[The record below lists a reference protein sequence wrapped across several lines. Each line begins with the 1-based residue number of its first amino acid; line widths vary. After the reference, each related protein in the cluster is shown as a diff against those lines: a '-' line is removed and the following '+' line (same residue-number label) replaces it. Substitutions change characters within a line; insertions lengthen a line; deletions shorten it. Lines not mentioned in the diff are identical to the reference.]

1 MHQKFTKYI
10 SILVFL
16 QLFTL
21 PVALADD
28 DKNSDALR
36 TELEQLMQEGSLRN
50 SDVNIASGDLL
61 LEIYEQRNFLPAWN
75 RQQQIGEL
83 VSAIKATAADGLDP
97 ADYHL
102 ERVEL
107 IYADRL
113 AGRQLSPADR
123 AVQDLI
129 MTDSLA
135 RLGYHQQF
143 GKVNPQTLDSNW
155 NFRRDLNDIDAEIA
169 IQRAIDS
176 PSLTDFLQDFFPRGW
191 FYKNLQAALANYR
204 QIAANGGW
212 PVIPDGPTL
221 RPGDSDSRLPV
232 LAQRLIITGD
242 LPPRDN
248 VDKLTTYDEALQQ
261 GVRHFQAR
269 HSLDTDGAVGPA
281 TLRAL
286 NVPVEKRVEQLQLNI
301 ERARWVLN
309 DLSNEFVLVNIAGFR
324 AYVLRDKKIAW
335 ETNVQV
341 GKPFHQSPVFRDE
354 IQYVVVNPTWTV
366 PYSIASK
373 EILPKIKRD
382 PDYFASRDFDLK
394 DKNGKLVKP
403 SSINWEAVTER
414 NFPVWLVQRP
424 GPNNALGRVKI
435 MFPNKHS
442 VYLHDT
448 PSKSLF
454 GKAERAFSHGCIRV
468 ENPFGLAEQLLHS
481 DGWNQ
486 DKFQQLLAEGETKTI
501 TLSKP
506 IPVLLLYWTTMVTP
520 DGLVFFYNDVYSRDD
535 RVARALDKPFRFDIS
550 RR

>member
-1 MHQKFTKYI
+1 MYQKFTKFASLLI
-10 SILVFL
+10 FL
-16 QLFTL
+16 QVFVMQL
-21 PVALADD
+21 ALADSVEHS
-28 DKNSDALR
+28 NALR
-36 TELEQLMQEGSLRN
+36 IELEQLASSGSLRN
-50 SDVNIASGDLL
+50 SGVRIASGELL
-61 LEIYEQRNFLPAWN
+61 SKIYAQRNYLPAWN

-83 VSAIKATAADGLDP
+83 VSAIEATAADGLDP

-102 ERVEL
+102 ERVKL
-107 IYADRL
+107 IYANRL
-113 AGRQLSPADR
+113 DGGKPSPADK
-123 AVQDLI
+123 AAQDLI
-129 MTDSLA
+129 LTDSLA

-176 PSLTDFLQDFFPRGW
+176 PSLTGFLQDFFPRGW
-191 FYKNLQAALANYR
+191 FYRNLQTALENYR
-204 QIAANGGW
+204 QIAENGGW

-221 RPGDSDSRLPV
+221 RPGASDSRLPV
-232 LAQRLIITGD
+232 LVQRLIITGD
-242 LPPRDN
+242 LPPRDDVN
-248 VDKLTTYDEALQQ
+248 RLTTYDKTLQQ

-269 HSLDTDGAVGPA
+269 HGLDTDAAIGPA

-286 NVPVEKRVEQLQLNI
+286 NVPVEKRVEQLQINI

-309 DLSNEFVLVNIAGFR
+309 DLANEFVLVNIAGFR

-382 PDYFASRDFDLK
+382 PNYFASRDFDLK
-394 DKNGKLVKP
+394 DQNGNLVKP
-403 SSINWEAVTER
+403 SSINWETVTER

-468 ENPFGLAEQLLHS
+468 ENPFGLAEQLLDS

-535 RVARALDKPFRFDIS
+535 RVARALDEPFRFDIS